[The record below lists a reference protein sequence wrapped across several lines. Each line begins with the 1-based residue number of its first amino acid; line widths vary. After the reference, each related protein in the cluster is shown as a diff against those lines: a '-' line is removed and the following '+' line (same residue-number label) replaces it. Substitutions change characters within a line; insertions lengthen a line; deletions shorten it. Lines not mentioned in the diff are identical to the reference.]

1 MKKLANFTK
10 KSVKKPLKNAGAAL
24 AAIAKMT
31 PTVSGAKFGM
41 NLPKRL
47 ASATNLT
54 KPQFKAT

>member
-31 PTVSGAKFGM
+31 PTVSGAKFGT
-41 NLPKRL
+41 NRLKRL
-47 ASATNLT
+47 VSSTNLM
-54 KPQFKAT
+54 KQKFKAT